1 MRGDRGA
8 DDLEKGRKESR
19 FDQSSRDAEEFTG
32 DNESKRPGITGELWK
47 GGLWSSLLGRGG
59 VGGEMAR
66 WVSGLCCV
74 WLGVVL
80 RLSVLL
86 SLLLLNVKFPSNCTN
101 DWGIRSCLQLFTGI
115 ILG

>member
-47 GGLWSSLLGRGG
+47 GGLWSG
-59 VGGEMAR
+59 
-66 WVSGLCCV
+66 WD
-74 WLGVVL
+74 
-80 RLSVLL
+80 
-86 SLLLLNVKFPSNCTN
+86 K
-101 DWGIRSCLQLFTGI
+101 I
-115 ILG
+115 